1 MATLTGTKVKDTY
14 QSLLKLETG
23 TASSTYKVIEDGQG
37 NDTGLK
43 ISTSGVEVEALK
55 FTTDPATSSSE
66 LTALVYDGTTK
77 EVKVRDLSSNA
88 FSGGLS
94 PATVY
99 ARVQSA
105 FTIET
110 SYNTPTISGHDN
122 ASAAGSYVFG
132 GGDLSL
138 DESNKRITVN
148 TAGVYRM
155 ILGAHI
161 ETSNA
166 SRDITYKLVEDTT
179 TLVEIERTKAT
190 ADQYYDYFEYVSYFE
205 AGVQLK
211 IEYKASGSGCTL
223 KEKSS
228 FGVVRVQ

>member
-1 MATLTGTKVKDTY
+1 MATLTGNKVKDTY

-23 TASSTYKVIEDGQG
+23 TASSSYKVIEDGQG
-37 NDTGLK
+37 NNTGLK
-43 ISTSGVEVEALK
+43 ISTAGVEVEALK

-77 EVKVRDLSSNA
+77 EVKVRDLSSSA

-99 ARVQSA
+99 ARVQTT

-110 SYNTPTISGHDN
+110 GYSTPVISAQDN
-122 ASAAGSYVFG
+122 ANAAGSYVFG

-138 DESNKRITVN
+138 DSSNKIIRVN

-161 ETSNA
+161 QTTNS
-166 SRDITYKLVEDTT
+166 SRDITYRLLSGST
-179 TLVEIERTKAT
+179 TLLEVERTKAT
-190 ADQYYDYFEYVSYFE
+190 ADQYYDYFEYVSYFA
-205 AGVQLK
+205 AGANLK
-211 IEYKASGSGCTL
+211 IEYKASGSGCGL
-223 KEKSS
+223 REKSS